1 MKTSTNFLLV
11 LFISTDTPVVSETD
25 NTRHDSQNIMEELV
39 TLIER
44 PQTSLQSTL
53 RNCQYCQKST
63 LNTCYFDKTS
73 VCGYQ
78 KVFRFIY
85 PTSCIRKLQHKTPG
99 VENQSPT
106 QTILKTS
113 ETDPASEEKTTGD
126 RNAQQE
132 TSSIETASKE
142 NSDKTVIVPTPVSPT
157 SNQVEKEQM
166 ESTITPSASDSIA
179 LESEKHTVHKST
191 VFETSHIKQ
200 EESLKFEEPASP
212 KEQSNFN
219 DCVAKGGTVIAGS
232 GGGDTSCTMGPD
244 VVQVRPSTPT
254 QPLPEETKAE
264 VIDDGVV
271 KATDHQS
278 QSKVKGDVPSG
289 EKSDKQQQEKQ
300 IVQQQADQGSHQ
312 EEAKGETDTGGNGMK
327 NIYAD
332 EPSTDPSDLEL
343 EILTLPDNLEEPIQK
358 LSSKNK
364 ETAFMR
370 LKNRIKELELN
381 LNLSS
386 RFVPLHSKLYLF
398 LW

>member
-1 MKTSTNFLLV
+1 MKLSINFFFV
-11 LFISTDTPVVSETD
+11 LFILADIPVAD
-25 NTRHDSQNIMEELV
+25 NTRHDSQDIFEELV

-44 PQTSLQSTL
+44 PQMSLQNTL
-53 RNCQYCQKST
+53 QNCQYCQKSK
-63 LNTCYFDKTS
+63 LNMCYFDQTS

-78 KVFRFIY
+78 KVLRFIY
-85 PTSCIRKLQHKTPG
+85 PTSCIRKLKQKKPS
-99 VENQSPT
+99 VENQSQA
-106 QTILKTS
+106 QTVPKAS
-113 ETDPASEEKTTGD
+113 EPDPASEEKTTRD
-126 RNAQQE
+126 LSAAQE
-132 TSSIETASKE
+132 TPSGETASSE
-142 NSDKTVIVPTPVSPT
+142 SSDETVIVPTPPSPT
-157 SNQVEKEQM
+157 SNQLEKEQM
-166 ESTITPSASDSIA
+166 ESTIKPSASDSVA
-179 LESEKHTVHKST
+179 LESEKQTIPQST
-191 VFETSHIKQ
+191 VFESSHNKK

-264 VIDDGVV
+264 VLDDSVV
-271 KATDHQS
+271 KITDHQS
-278 QSKVKGDVPSG
+278 QDNSKGNVESG

-300 IVQQQADQGSHQ
+300 IQQSNQGSHQ
-312 EEAKGETDTGGNGMK
+312 EEAKVESDTGGNGMK
-327 NIYAD
+327 NIYAE
-332 EPSTDPSDLEL
+332 EPSTDPSNLEL
-343 EILTLPDNLEEPIQK
+343 EILILPDSLEEPIQK

-386 RFVPLHSKLYLF
+386 RCVSLF
-398 LW
+398 LHASW